1 MVETQQASGG
11 SLVGFAIIFLILF
24 LLFPVFT
31 YWLMW
36 FAIIVM
42 LIGGLVSLMAK

>member
-11 SLVGFAIIFLILF
+11 SLVGLAIIFLILF

-36 FAIIVM
+36 CAIIVM
-42 LIGGLVSLMAK
+42 LIGGLISLFVK